1 MSVRLRPSTPLNAD
15 ILPTLRIKPSV
26 KVLGLVKP
34 GLITVLLMTWV
45 ITACTT
51 REATPTPFVEP
62 TVPPQFATYS
72 DELGAFTISYPAS
85 WEQAASVMESMEKLS
100 KAALKSI
107 LTEEELDAP
116 RMVFLA
122 GVPTSNGFDPS
133 VSVTIGPISGLDVD
147 ELVTASVRDLKENVI
162 DYHEISRVRTM
173 VDGRDAFILDTRWTP
188 PYRPLPLA
196 FLQMRTIE
204 GKVDWLVT
212 CGTEPETFVK
222 IRETCDQV
230 VRSLRVLAK

>member
-15 ILPTLRIKPSV
+15 ILPTWRVKPSV
-26 KVLGLVKP
+26 KVLGLLKP
-34 GLITVLLMTWV
+34 ALITVLLLTWV
-45 ITACTT
+45 ITACMT

-62 TVPPQFATYS
+62 TVPPQFATYG
-72 DELGAFTISYPAS
+72 DELGAFTISYPAN
-85 WEQAASVMESMEKLS
+85 WEPAVSVMESMEELS
-100 KAALKSI
+100 MAALKNV
-107 LTEEELDAP
+107 LTEEELDVP

-122 GVPTSNGFDPS
+122 GVPTSDGFDPS
-133 VSVTIGPISGLDVD
+133 VNVTIGPISGLDVD

-173 VDGRDAFILDTRWTP
+173 IDGRDAFILDTRWTP

-204 GKVDWLVT
+204 GKVNWLVT
-212 CGTEPETFVK
+212 CGTEPETFVQ
-222 IRETCDQV
+222 IRETCEQV